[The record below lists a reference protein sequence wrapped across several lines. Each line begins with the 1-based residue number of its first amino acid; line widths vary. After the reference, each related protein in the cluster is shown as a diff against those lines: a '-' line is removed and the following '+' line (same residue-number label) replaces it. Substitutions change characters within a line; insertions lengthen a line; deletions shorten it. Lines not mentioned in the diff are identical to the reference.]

1 MESTRKALVGGAAAL
16 ALAATAA
23 LAVPA
28 SAQEPLRLGVVTFL
42 TGAAAGPFGIPA
54 RNAAELIVEAIN
66 KGALPAPHDS
76 KGVGGAPIEMVLVDE
91 AGTTTQVVQE
101 YRNLVER
108 RNVDAVVGYISS
120 GSCLAVTPVAEELKK
135 LTIFFDCGTP
145 RIFEEA
151 ARTWVFRTAAHATM
165 DGVGAARYV
174 IEKFANA
181 NAYAGLNQNYAWG
194 QDSWRDFTAAM
205 QVLKPGSKVTTE
217 QFPKLFQGQF
227 SAEISALLLSNSD
240 VIHSSFW
247 NGDLEGF
254 ILQQNARG
262 LHAKSKLVLTA
273 GETAMFR
280 LGAKMPDGVVIG
292 ARGPYGLYAP
302 ADEPLNKWFRQAYA
316 DRFNTPATYPGYHM
330 ANALLGLKA
339 AADKAAAAAGKR
351 PTGEQIAKALEG
363 LEYQSIGTKVK
374 MALGKGHQAIT
385 GTAYGT
391 FKFDK
396 ATGEPTLV
404 DVKHYPA
411 ECVNPPDGADSV
423 EWVKGGMKGAK
434 C

>member
-1 MESTRKALVGGAAAL
+1 MQINRKALATGVAALTVAATLGAAP
-16 ALAATAA
+16 AA
-23 LAVPA
+23 
-28 SAQEPLRLGVVTFL
+28 AQDVLRLGVVTFL

-66 KGALPAPHDS
+66 KGEMPAPYNT
-76 KGVGGAPIEMVLVDE
+76 KGVGGAQIEMILVDE

-108 RNVDAVVGYISS
+108 RNADAVVGYISS

-135 LTIFFDCGTP
+135 LTLFFDCGTP

-151 ARTWVFRTAAHATM
+151 PRTWVFRTSSHATM

-247 NGDLEGF
+247 NGDLESF
-254 ILQQNARG
+254 IVQQNARG

-292 ARGPYGLYAP
+292 ARGPYGLYAE
-302 ADEPLNKWFRQAYA
+302 DEPLNKWFRQAYA

-339 AADKAAAAAGKR
+339 SADKAAAAAGKR
-351 PTGEQIAKALEG
+351 PTSEQIAKALEG

-391 FKFDK
+391 YKFDK
-396 ATGEPTLV
+396 STGEPTLV
-404 DVKHYPA
+404 DVKRYAA
-411 ECVNPPDGADSV
+411 ECVNPPDGVDSV
-423 EWVKGGMKGAK
+423 EWIKGGMKGAK